1 MHRRARLGEQDDGA
15 REGPG
20 WEAYKLAYGD
30 AEEDWIALLP
40 KWGL

>member
-1 MHRRARLGEQDDGA
+1 MRRRARRGEQDDGE

-20 WEAYKLAYGD
+20 WEAYNQAYGD
-30 AEEDWIALLP
+30 AEEDRIALLP